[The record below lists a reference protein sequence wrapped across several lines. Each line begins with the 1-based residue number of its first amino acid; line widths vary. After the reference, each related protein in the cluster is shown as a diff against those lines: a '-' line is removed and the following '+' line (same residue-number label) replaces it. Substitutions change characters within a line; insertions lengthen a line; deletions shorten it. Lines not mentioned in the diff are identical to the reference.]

1 MFSVRYK
8 LNIDMQYILTL
19 VFMLN
24 WLFDG
29 LSPQRPEL
37 DSGPVFVSLVV
48 QKVALGEVCLRVLQ
62 FSPVSAIPL
71 ILPAHICL

>member
-1 MFSVRYK
+1 VFSVRYK

-19 VFMLN
+19 VFTLN
-24 WLFDG
+24 WFFDS

-48 QKVALGEVCLRVLQ
+48 EKMALGEVCLRALR